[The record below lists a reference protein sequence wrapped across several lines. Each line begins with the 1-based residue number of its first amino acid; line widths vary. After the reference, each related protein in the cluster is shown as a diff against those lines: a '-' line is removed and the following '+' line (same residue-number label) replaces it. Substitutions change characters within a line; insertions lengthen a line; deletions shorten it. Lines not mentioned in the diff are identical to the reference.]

1 MMELLT
7 VLCLILVV
15 LSMVPTLVSFAQFVM
30 VGLHGI
36 WNHYPKC
43 ADYTPRVAF
52 VLPAW
57 NEAEV
62 LGSSIDSLMQI
73 DYPAG
78 AWRICVVD
86 DASTDHT
93 PDVMREKMAQYPGS
107 VFHLRREK
115 GGQGKAHTLNHGIRA
130 ILDENWAEAVMIMD
144 ADVLFEPL
152 TLRRM
157 VRHLADPE
165 VGGVTAFVKEGS
177 TPANQLSRYI
187 AFEYITAQAAARR
200 AQNVMGVL
208 ACMAGGAQLHS
219 RENLLAI
226 GGAIDTTTLAEDTYT
241 TFKTQLAGRRVLI
254 DANAIVWAEEPD
266 SVTALWKQRLRW
278 SRGNLQITAAFRHL
292 WFTRRRLDAL
302 GGVPFGLLWFS
313 TALMPLFMILGG
325 VGLVGLYF
333 LWPPWAEKAFTL
345 FWGVTFVI
353 YVSETLFC
361 FAIDPVA
368 GRKCWFEG
376 VFFPGLVSVAM
387 MAVAVSGV
395 KIIGSTDRLSPETWS
410 WGDAAV
416 LLILAWTGISTLAA
430 WLVYRIDRAGAPKW
444 LRNALLVLVGYGPLL
459 CAIAFAAI
467 IAQFRKA
474 DLKWDKTIK
483 SGKARIQT

>member
-1 MMELLT
+1 
-7 VLCLILVV
+7 
-15 LSMVPTLVSFAQFVM
+15 
-30 VGLHGI
+30 
-36 WNHYPKC
+36 
-43 ADYTPRVAF
+43 
-52 VLPAW
+52 
-57 NEAEV
+57 
-62 LGSSIDSLMQI
+62 
-73 DYPAG
+73 
-78 AWRICVVD
+78 
-86 DASTDHT
+86 
-93 PDVMREKMAQYPGS
+93 
-107 VFHLRREK
+107 
-115 GGQGKAHTLNHGIRA
+115 
-130 ILDENWAEAVMIMD
+130 
-144 ADVLFEPL
+144 
-152 TLRRM
+152 
-157 VRHLADPE
+157 
-165 VGGVTAFVKEGS
+165 
-177 TPANQLSRYI
+177 
-187 AFEYITAQAAARR
+187 
-200 AQNVMGVL
+200 
-208 ACMAGGAQLHS
+208 
-219 RENLLAI
+219 
-226 GGAIDTTTLAEDTYT
+226 GAIDTSTLAEDTYT

-292 WFTRRRLDAL
+292 WFTRGRLDTL

-313 TALMPLFMILGG
+313 VALMPLFMILGA
-325 VGLVGLYF
+325 VGLVGLCF
-333 LWPPWAEKAFTL
+333 LWPPWAAKAFTL

-353 YVSETLFC
+353 YVFETLFC

-483 SGKARIQT
+483 SGKAKIQT